1 MVAAFRHLRI
11 RGASRNRA
19 VALGLTAVIHLLLL
33 LALLNITGAL
43 PVRQEIERR
52 LLAFSVT
59 PDKTTEKREAGEQ
72 RKRATAAPRAEEPQ
86 PAPPTAPRPTPEQPA
101 PLPILQLDG
110 RTMAAADIGKLARP
124 SGAAGADA
132 GRDNATSYGPGEGP
146 GGVQLFDA
154 EWYREPTS
162 AELAFYMP
170 SSMPKNG
177 WGLVACRTVAQFR
190 VDDCR
195 QLDEF
200 PKGSGL
206 ARAVRQAA
214 WQFRVRPPRV
224 GGKPMIG
231 AWVRIKI
238 TYNQVTGG

>member
-1 MVAAFRHLRI
+1 MVAMSRHFRIGR
-11 RGASRNRA
+11 ASRGRV
-19 VALGLTAVIHLLLL
+19 VALGLTLLIHVLLL

-59 PDKTTEKREAGEQ
+59 PEKTTEKRDAGEQ
-72 RKRATAAPRAEEPQ
+72 RKRTTAAPRAEDPR
-86 PAPPTAPRPTPEQPA
+86 PIPPTAPRPTPEKLP
-101 PLPILQLDG
+101 PLPILQLDSQ
-110 RTMAAADIGKLARP
+110 TMASADIGKLARP
-124 SGAAGADA
+124 SGTGGDA
-132 GRDNATSYGPGEGP
+132 GRDSATSYGPGEGP
-146 GGVQLFDA
+146 GGAQLFDA

-170 SSMPKNG
+170 KSMPKNG
-177 WGLVACRTVAQFR
+177 WGLVACRTVADFR

-195 QLDEF
+195 QLDEN

-214 WQFRVRPPRV
+214 WQFRVRPPRI
-224 GGKPMIG
+224 GGKPVIG
-231 AWVRIKI
+231 AWVRIRI
-238 TYNQVTGG
+238 TYSQVAGAD